1 MLWYFSFS
9 HDWNWDNELI
19 AETTLKVQRRCRRRH
34 RLSNSNDVDVKWAW
48 NGRSIVLMTTAAW
61 VLLGSVPSRAKKL
74 LMKGEIFFS
83 INVLC
88 LRDVLTEAPMV
99 PRLCSDEHNDLFQ
112 TRVVVAQWPREL
124 DVLGSN
130 PAGCWAYIHSLSVV
144 SHFSSSVCEK
154 KASTYREWMTNW
166 AAWGKTG

>member
-1 MLWYFSFS
+1 
-9 HDWNWDNELI
+9 
-19 AETTLKVQRRCRRRH
+19 
-34 RLSNSNDVDVKWAW
+34 
-48 NGRSIVLMTTAAW
+48 MTTAAW

-99 PRLCSDEHNDLFQ
+99 PRLCSDEYNDVFKNISCCCI
-112 TRVVVAQWPREL
+112 TEKHTPREL

-130 PAGCWAYIHSLSVV
+130 PAGCWANILLFVTFLHQSA
-144 SHFSSSVCEK
+144 K
-154 KASTYREWMTNW
+154 KKLQLTEN
-166 AAWGKTG
+166 G

>member
-1 MLWYFSFS
+1 
-9 HDWNWDNELI
+9 
-19 AETTLKVQRRCRRRH
+19 
-34 RLSNSNDVDVKWAW
+34 
-48 NGRSIVLMTTAAW
+48 MTTAAW

-99 PRLCSDEHNDLFQ
+99 PRLCSDEHNDLFKNISCCCIAVEH
-112 TRVVVAQWPREL
+112 TPREH

-130 PAGCWAYIHSLSVV
+130 PAGCWGFPLLFLSLYSSLSLSISGV
-144 SHFSSSVCEK
+144 SLIRSLTEAQH
-154 KASTYREWMTNW
+154 N
-166 AAWGKTG
+166 